1 MFGIKTSSVILA
13 LLSVMVYQVSSS
25 QTCLN
30 CKRKDTNAGFL
41 YSYSYCPDNDNE
53 KCIADYW
60 NYISSDCEGEV
71 KDGWQ
76 LDIDKDCAAYTQQC
90 F

>member
-1 MFGIKTSSVILA
+1 MFGLKTTSVILA

-41 YSYSYCPDNDNE
+41 YSYSYCPDKDNE

-60 NYISSDCEGEV
+60 NFISSDCTGEV

-76 LDIDKDCAAYTQQC
+76 LDIDKDCAAYTQ
-90 F
+90 